1 MSFIRKIKRAGKTY
15 LAEVESKRVAGRVIQ
30 KFIRYVGKEADG
42 KTILSASISNA
53 EIEHVKLYGPLM
65 VLHHLATEINLPD
78 HLGKY
83 ASEILSMVY
92 AHCLDFRSVNQM
104 SQWFQRTDLNMMLDI
119 ENLTEARL
127 LKALDS
133 LEENRLSQLQQAIF
147 RSIQNKY
154 ALKGSG
160 IIYDVTNTYLY
171 GKKCPLGKLGHDK
184 EGVKGRPLIQI
195 GLGVTQEEGI
205 PIFHKTFHGNI
216 HDAKT
221 LEDLVTDL
229 SGHKIKSGLMVFD
242 RGITSKN
249 TLKEL
254 RKQGFDAIG
263 GMALHEGLKQ
273 SLSELLRQ
281 TDFVQLEHR
290 VCLNDNI
297 FYAVTQTDV
306 IDGVKGTLVWCFNS
320 QQQKD
325 LRESRYDE
333 IVYAQKLIV
342 QKQPLKPGMEKLF
355 DAKGRLIQ
363 TALAAAEKF
372 DGYTCIFSTRSLPK
386 EKILKIY
393 FGDKDIV
400 EKAFQSLKGVVQLRP
415 IRHWLYD
422 RVVAHV
428 FICYLAYL
436 LLSLMKFHLKKLEI
450 SPMQALSELGTMYK
464 VYLKDE
470 KKDFSLAKVVT
481 LTQTQKL
488 ILKAIDKKL
497 LKL

>member
-1 MSFIRKIKRAGKTY
+1 MSYIKKTKKNGKIY
-15 LAEVESKRVAGRVIQ
+15 LSEVETKRVNGKVITKHIKYIGR
-30 KFIRYVGKEADG
+30 EADG
-42 KTILSASISNA
+42 KTILSSSISNV
-53 EIEHVKLYGPLM
+53 EIEHVKIYGPLI
-65 VLHHLATEINLPD
+65 VLHQLASEIHLSD

-92 AHCLDFRSVNQM
+92 AHCLDFKSVNQM
-104 SQWFQRTDLNMMLDI
+104 SHWFERTDLNMILDI

-133 LEENRLSQLQQAIF
+133 LEENNLPKLQQDIF
-147 RSIQNKY
+147 HSVQKQY
-154 ALKGSG
+154 KLKKSG

-171 GKKCPLGKLGHDK
+171 GKKCPLGKWGHDK

-221 LEDLVTDL
+221 LEDLLTDF
-229 SGHKIKSGLMVFD
+229 SIHKIKSGLMVFD
-242 RGITSKN
+242 RGITSQN

-254 RKQGFDAIG
+254 KKQGFDAVG
-263 GMALHEGLKQ
+263 GMSIREGLKQ
-273 SLSELLRQ
+273 KLAYLLKKNN
-281 TDFVQLEHR
+281 FIQLDHR
-290 VCLNDNI
+290 VLLNKNI
-297 FYAVTQTDV
+297 FYAITESSV
-306 IDGVKGTLVWCFNS
+306 IDGVKGTLVWCFNA

-333 IVYAQKLIV
+333 IVYAQKLLR
-342 QKQPLKPGMEKLF
+342 QKKPLKPCMHKYF
-355 DAKGRLIQ
+355 DAKGQLIKKELE
-363 TALAAAEKF
+363 AEEKF
-372 DGYTCIFSTRSLPK
+372 DGYSCIFCTKSLPK

-422 RVVAHV
+422 RVVMHI

-436 LLSLMKFHLKKLEI
+436 LLSLLKFRLIKLGI
-450 SPMQALSELGTMYK
+450 SPMKALSELDTMYK
-464 VYLKDE
+464 VYMKDE
-470 KKDFSLAKVVT
+470 KKDFSLSKVVT
-481 LTQTQKL
+481 MTQNQKL
-488 ILKAIDKKL
+488 ILKSIDKKL
-497 LKL
+497 LNV